1 MDTPLYFDIN
11 VHFRGRMTEIKN
23 IDPLAYSYI
32 DLLEDVTER
41 SLSVLPCN
49 TGCTITLLF
58 QVPGSNEKIVVGC
71 DLDVLDM
78 FRLCSR
84 TCLIDLFVD
93 VGDADGLGYTLPIGP
108 QVDVNVNEFVHPQVD
123 VEVNDSFHPETD
135 FSIFNVHESAHEVVI
150 SDDTFDN
157 DSFGVWADASE
168 ISSDGLSSYQSDDE
182 GGRESSDH
190 DDNDHGDSGS
200 KSKGFDSS
208 TFGHEFYVE
217 KEGPIKFEV
226 GMLFGDVNKFREV
239 LKEYTIQQGCKIV
252 RDKNERGRVTCH
264 CAALGCEWRI
274 HASPVPDDITYKI
287 RSYKGEHT
295 CLSSTTSVEANST
308 WIAKKFATTLRAN
321 PTMTLDAMQA
331 ELQQRFGIEASR
343 IQLYRAKR
351 KAMEEIEGNHGT
363 SYAKLPTYAA
373 EVRKSNPGSLVKIQ
387 CYRVTPQSPLFLKGY
402 LLHLRP

>member
-1 MDTPLYFDIN
+1 
-11 VHFRGRMTEIKN
+11 
-23 IDPLAYSYI
+23 
-32 DLLEDVTER
+32 
-41 SLSVLPCN
+41 
-49 TGCTITLLF
+49 
-58 QVPGSNEKIVVGC
+58 
-71 DLDVLDM
+71 
-78 FRLCSR
+78 
-84 TCLIDLFVD
+84 
-93 VGDADGLGYTLPIGP
+93 
-108 QVDVNVNEFVHPQVD
+108 
-123 VEVNDSFHPETD
+123 
-135 FSIFNVHESAHEVVI
+135 
-150 SDDTFDN
+150 
-157 DSFGVWADASE
+157 
-168 ISSDGLSSYQSDDE
+168 
-182 GGRESSDH
+182 
-190 DDNDHGDSGS
+190 
-200 KSKGFDSS
+200 
-208 TFGHEFYVE
+208 
-217 KEGPIKFEV
+217 
-226 GMLFGDVNKFREV
+226 MLFGDVNKFREV

-274 HASPVPDDITYKI
+274 HASPIPDDITYKI

-387 CYRVTPQSPLFLKGY
+387 CYRVTPQSPPCF
-402 LLHLRP
+402 